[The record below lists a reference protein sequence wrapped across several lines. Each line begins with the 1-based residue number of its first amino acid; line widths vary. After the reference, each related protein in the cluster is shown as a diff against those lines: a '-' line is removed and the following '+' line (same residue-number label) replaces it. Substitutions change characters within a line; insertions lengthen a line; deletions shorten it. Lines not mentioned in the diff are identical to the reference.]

1 MNHYDHDVGTI
12 AWIQGKT
19 EQIKASSLDKADYG
33 PRSIGQLSQE
43 SSEVAE
49 SSLGNGGCPRSLMAA
64 EAGRSLTGS
73 RERCNGR

>member
-19 EQIKASSLDKADYG
+19 GQIKASSLDKAIHG

-43 SSEVAE
+43 SSEVTK
-49 SSLGNGGCPRSLMAA
+49 G
-64 EAGRSLTGS
+64 
-73 RERCNGR
+73 